1 MNREEKT
8 QIVNSLSEELK
19 NYNHFYITDISELDA
34 EKTSSLRR
42 DCFEKEIKLIV
53 VKNTLLK
60 LALKNTG
67 IEYDESLFETL
78 KNSSSLML
86 SNSSSAPGKLIQELR
101 KKNEKPI
108 IKAAYV
114 EESVYIGDEQLDTL
128 ASIKSKEELV
138 GDIILLL
145 QSPMKNVISSLNSGS
160 NIITGVLETLSQK
173 EN

>member
-1 MNREEKT
+1 MNRDEKT
-8 QIVNSLSEELK
+8 QIVDKLTTELN
-19 NYNHFYITDISELDA
+19 NYSHFYITDISELDA

-42 DCFEKEIKLIV
+42 DCFEQDIKLLV

-67 IEYDESLFETL
+67 VEYDESLFETL
-78 KNSSSLML
+78 KNSTSLML
-86 SNSSSAPGKLIQELR
+86 SNSSSAPGKLIKEIR

-114 EESVYIGDEQLDTL
+114 EESVYIGDDQLETL
-128 ASIKSKEELV
+128 ASIKSKEELI

-145 QSPMKNVISSLNSGS
+145 QSPMKKVISSLNSGS
-160 NIITGVLETLSQK
+160 NILTGVLETLSNK